1 MTWRVNADP
10 TMAVAGV
17 RALLLQATHPTTM
30 AGVLQHD
37 GFHRDPWGRLAR
49 TGRYV
54 GTVNFGT
61 KAQAHAAAR
70 RVRRLHASLHA
81 VDPVSGQSFRIDSP
95 ELLLWVHCT
104 EVDSF
109 LTTYRRAGG
118 PLGPGE
124 GDRYLSEQRRAAKLV
139 GLNQADVPANEAELA
154 DYFVGIRPQLRVTWD
169 ARRAACAGLWPPM
182 PGWVGFAT
190 PARPAWISLVG
201 LAAALLPRWA
211 RRLYGFPGLPT
222 TDVAADLALRVLR
235 NGVRALPATWW
246 QSPLVRRAHE
256 RVTPPAPT
264 STLPRARA

>member
-10 TMAVAGV
+10 TILVAGL

-49 TGRYV
+49 TGLYV

-61 KAQAHAAAR
+61 KAQAHAAAL
-70 RVRRLHASLHA
+70 RVRRLHASLRA
-81 VDPVSGQSFRIDSP
+81 VDPVTRQSFRLDSP

-118 PLGPGE
+118 QLGPGE
-124 GDRYLSEQRRAAKLV
+124 ADRYLNEQRRAAELV
-139 GLNQADVPANEAELA
+139 GLDQAQVPATQAELA
-154 DYFVGIRPQLRVTWD
+154 EYFAAIRPQLRVTSD

-182 PGWVGFAT
+182 PTWVGLAT
-190 PARPAWISLVG
+190 PARPGWISLVG

-222 TDVAADLALRVLR
+222 TDVAADIALRMLR

-256 RVTPPAPT
+256 RVALPGPATPPPGG
-264 STLPRARA
+264 RA